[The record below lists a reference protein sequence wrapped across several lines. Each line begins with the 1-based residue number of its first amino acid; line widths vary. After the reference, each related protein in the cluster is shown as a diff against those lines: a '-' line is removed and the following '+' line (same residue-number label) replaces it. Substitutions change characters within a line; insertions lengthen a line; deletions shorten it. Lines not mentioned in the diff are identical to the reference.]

1 MVTERYAHI
10 LDDDRRVNAERFQK
24 AFYAHNGPVDS
35 EAQVQQASGLL
46 TDEKMELLKLLEQSP
61 ELVAVLKAM
70 VSKK

>member
-1 MVTERYAHI
+1 M
-10 LDDDRRVNAERFQK
+10 QK
-24 AFYAHNGPVDS
+24 DSKKLFMLTTDPVDS
-35 EAQVQQASGLL
+35 EAQVQQATGLL